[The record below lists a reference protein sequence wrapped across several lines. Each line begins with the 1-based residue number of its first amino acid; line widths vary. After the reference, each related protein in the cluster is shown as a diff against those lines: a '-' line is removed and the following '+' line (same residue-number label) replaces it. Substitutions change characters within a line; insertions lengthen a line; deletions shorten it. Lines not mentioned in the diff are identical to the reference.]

1 MAKPK
6 MEGFATLAEL
16 EARRAGVGSFLL
28 GQIHPDHG
36 AAFPAGIRDDRH
48 LFMIAGSRAGKGMT
62 MIIPNLIQWPGGVL
76 CIDPKGENASITAMR
91 RGRQPADVKA
101 IGTQVRPGNFLGQ
114 EVAILDPFGTVRGP
128 ARLYR
133 TRYDPLGD
141 VAIGK
146 DEEAAQILALAE
158 AIVLTETGD
167 GAHFTE
173 SAQSILAGLMEAVLH
188 REEPDNRSLTVCRA
202 KTIGGSGA
210 LLAYLEGAPDTDAGL
225 AAEAATLLA
234 SVGEEEG
241 GSFLSTLSRQ
251 LKWLADPRVQR
262 HLDGGRFSL
271 ARAMREGA
279 SVYVCIPPS
288 KIPSMKRWLRAI
300 VRVALD
306 AKMGTAFEHKGPQ
319 TLFLL
324 DEFYALGHMQLI
336 EEAAAYMAGYGIKL
350 LPVIQN
356 IGQVKKLYEK
366 NWETFLGNAGA
377 IIAWGLNDL
386 ETEKYLSDRM
396 GPILDWERTYSD
408 SQSRQP
414 GGFES
419 TSISHSA
426 NLAMRER
433 AIRWAS
439 DIHAEGARETMRAFV
454 ISADGAP
461 FTVRRVPYTNWHDQ
475 GVFDSP
481 EAIRAWEARLTDVQR
496 AQLNSI

>member
-6 MEGFATLAEL
+6 MNGFATLAEL
-16 EARRAGVGSFLL
+16 ETRRAREGSFLL
-28 GQIHPDHG
+28 GSIHPDHG

-48 LFMIAGSRAGKGMT
+48 LFMIAGSRAGKGVT
-62 MIIPNLIQWPGGVL
+62 MIIPNLIHWPGGVL

-91 RGRQPADVKA
+91 RGKRPETAT
-101 IGTQVRPGNFLGQ
+101 GTEVRPGNFLGQ
-114 EVAILDPFGTVRGP
+114 NVAILDPFGTVRGP

-141 VAIGK
+141 VEVGT

-158 AIVLTETGD
+158 SIVLNETGS
-167 GAHFTE
+167 GAHFSE

-188 REEPDNRSLTVCRA
+188 REEPQHRTLAVCRE

-210 LLAYLEGAPDTDAGL
+210 LLDYLDGAPTTDADL
-225 AAEAATLLA
+225 AAEAATLLG

-241 GSFLSTLSRQ
+241 GSFISTLSRQ
-251 LKWLADPRVQR
+251 LKWLADPRMQR
-262 HLDGGRFSL
+262 HLEDSRFSL
-271 ARAMREGA
+271 VRALREGW
-279 SVYVCIPPS
+279 SVYICIPPS
-288 KIPSMKRWLRAI
+288 KIPSMKRWMRAI

-306 AKMGTAFEHKGPQ
+306 AKMATAFEHRGPQ

-324 DEFYALGHMQLI
+324 DEFYALGHIQLI
-336 EEAAAYMAGYGIKL
+336 EDATAYMAGYGIKL

-356 IGQVKKLYEK
+356 IGQVKKLYDK

-386 ETEKYLSDRM
+386 ETEKYVSDRM
-396 GPILDWERTYSD
+396 GPILEWERTYSD
-408 SQSRQP
+408 SRSRQP
-414 GGFES
+414 DGYETTG
-419 TSISHSA
+419 ISHSA
-426 NLAMRER
+426 NLSLREQ
-433 AIRWAS
+433 AIRWPS
-439 DIHAEGARETMRAFV
+439 DIHAEGARQTMRAFV

-461 FTVRRVPYTNWHDQ
+461 FTVRRVPYTDWQGQ

-481 EAIRAWEARLTDVQR
+481 QGIRAWEACLTEDQKSD
-496 AQLNSI
+496 LSLL

>member
-6 MEGFATLAEL
+6 MDGFATLAEL
-16 EARRAGVGSFLL
+16 EARRARPDSFLL
-28 GQIHPDHG
+28 GRIHPDHG
-36 AAFPAGIRDDRH
+36 AGFPAGITDDRH

-62 MIIPNLIQWPGGVL
+62 MIIPNLIHWPGGVL

-91 RGRQPADVKA
+91 RGKQPEATT
-101 IGTQVRPGNFLGQ
+101 GTEVRPGNFLGQ

-141 VAIGK
+141 VETGT

-158 AIVLTETGD
+158 AIVLAETGS
-167 GAHFTE
+167 GAHFSE

-188 REEPDNRSLTVCRA
+188 REDAGNRTLTVCRE

-210 LLAYLEGAPDTDAGL
+210 LLDYLEGAPDTDAGL

-251 LKWLADPRVQR
+251 LKWLADPRMQR
-262 HLDGGRFSL
+262 HMAGGGFSL
-271 ARAMREGA
+271 VRALREGA
-279 SVYVCIPPS
+279 SVYICIPPS

-306 AKMGTAFEHKGPQ
+306 AKMGCAFEHKGPQ

-324 DEFYALGHMQLI
+324 DEFYALGHIQLI
-336 EEAAAYMAGYGIKL
+336 EDAAAYMAGYGIKL

-356 IGQVKKLYEK
+356 IGQVKKLYDK

-386 ETEKYLSDRM
+386 ETEKYVSDRM

-414 GGFES
+414 GGFEA
-419 TSISHSA
+419 TGISHSA
-426 NLAMRER
+426 NLALRER
-433 AIRWAS
+433 AIRWPS

-461 FTVRRVPYTNWHDQ
+461 FTVRRVPYTDWQ
-475 GVFDSP
+475 GQGFFDSP
-481 EAIRAWEARLTDVQR
+481 DSIRAWEAGLSPAQR
-496 AQLNSI
+496 VELDGI